1 MGDSTDW
8 KKKYIELERKV
19 KGETASSGETEQL
32 LCRTIIRLT
41 LATKG
46 LDPALDPHLTK
57 LRDALKKGVNENVNR
72 HISAISEALMRAHDE
87 PPGQAEER
95 SGGDGSSELFQRLLD
110 CTHLSGKQG
119 RRLKA
124 LGAELA
130 SNPAAATEEQLDEFI
145 HLLASD
151 THHSKEK
158 SESHSRL
165 LGRIFGRDERAGE
178 ESSVDGDE
186 PMRLLLSLLAKLNWP
201 SQLSKDISKL
211 GEKLEH
217 QKNRDAMLAIAKDL
231 TKIVSHLLK
240 DLNKETRATG
250 SFLADLMARLQELD
264 KYVISGQVLQ
274 KKSLQSGK
282 DLDRA
287 VKDQVG
293 GIATSVRD
301 AKDLKLL
308 QRDVAVHLKTIKA
321 HMDNH
326 LKMAEERFK
335 EAEQNEKK
343 LRERLQ
349 EVESETGALRHKILE
364 AQARSSMDP
373 VTGLPNRAA
382 YDARMQD
389 EYTRWQRFKNSLVL
403 MVWDLDDFKQVND
416 RFGHQAGDKALRV
429 IGTIL
434 KQRLRQTD
442 FVGRYGGE
450 EFCVLLSGSPMQ
462 EAGAVAEHIRKS
474 VEQSGFHSGDKPITL
489 TISCGYTDF
498 REGDT
503 PDSVFARA
511 DRAMYQAKEAGK
523 NRCVSI

>member
-1 MGDSTDW
+1 MVESTDW
-8 KKKYIELERKV
+8 KKKYLELERKF
-19 KGETASSGETEQL
+19 KGEAAGSGETEQL

-46 LDPALDPHLTK
+46 LDPALDPHLAK

-87 PPGQAEER
+87 PVKADT
-95 SGGDGSSELFQRLLD
+95 SGSGDSSSELFQRLLS
-110 CTHLSGKQG
+110 CTHLPGKQG
-119 RRLKA
+119 KRLKA
-124 LGAELA
+124 LGAQLA
-130 SNPAAATEEQLDEFI
+130 ADPAAATERQLDEFI
-145 HLLASD
+145 QLLASD
-151 THHSKEK
+151 SQQGKTKGEGGSG
-158 SESHSRL
+158 L
-165 LGRIFGRDERAGE
+165 LGRIFSRDEY
-178 ESSVDGDE
+178 GDSPSWDSGE

-201 SQLSKDISKL
+201 SQLSKDISQL

-217 QKNRDAMLAIAKDL
+217 QKTRDALVSVAKEL
-231 TKIVSHLLK
+231 TKIVSDLLQG
-240 DLNKETRATG
+240 LNKETRATG
-250 SFLADLMARLQELD
+250 SFLADLMAQLHELD
-264 KYVISGQVLQ
+264 DFVVSGQALQ
-274 KKSLQSGK
+274 QKSLQSGR
-282 DLDRA
+282 DLNQA

-308 QRDVAVHLKTIKA
+308 QQNVSVHLDTIKGHMDRHLKT
-321 HMDNH
+321 
-326 LKMAEERFK
+326 AEERFQ

-343 LRERLQ
+343 LRERLK

-382 YDARMQD
+382 YDQRMKD
-389 EYTRWQRFKNSLVL
+389 EYVRWQRFNNSLVL
-403 MVWDLDDFKQVND
+403 MVWDLDDFKLVND

-462 EAGAVAEHIRKS
+462 EAGDVAEQIRKS

-498 REGDT
+498 RDGDT
-503 PDSVFARA
+503 PDSVFNRA
-511 DRAMYQAKEAGK
+511 DRAMYQAKEKGK
-523 NRCVSI
+523 NCCVSL

>member
-1 MGDSTDW
+1 MGESTDW
-8 KKKYIELERKV
+8 KKKYLELERKV
-19 KGETASSGETEQL
+19 KGETAGSGETEQL

-87 PPGQAEER
+87 PAQAEEH
-95 SGGDGSSELFQRLLD
+95 GGVDSSSELFQRLLD
-110 CTHLSGKQG
+110 CTHLPGKQG
-119 RRLKA
+119 KRLKA
-124 LGAELA
+124 LGAKLA
-130 SNPAAATEEQLDEFI
+130 ANPAAATEEQLDEFI

-151 THHSKEK
+151 TQHGKAK
-158 SESHSRL
+158 SEGSSRL
-165 LGRIFGRDERAGE
+165 LGRIFGRDEREDASAG
-178 ESSVDGDE
+178 DGDE
-186 PMRLLLSLLAKLNWP
+186 PMRILLSLLAKLNWP
-201 SQLSKDISKL
+201 SQLSKDISQL

-217 QKNRDAMLAIAKDL
+217 QKNRDAILAVAKDL

-264 KYVISGQVLQ
+264 KFVVSGQTLQ
-274 KKSLQSGK
+274 QKSLQSGK

-301 AKDLKLL
+301 AKDITLL
-308 QRDVAVHLKTIKA
+308 QRDVAVRLKTIKA

-343 LRERLQ
+343 LRERLR
-349 EVESETGALRHKILE
+349 EVENETGTLRHKILE

-382 YDARMQD
+382 YDARLKD

-462 EAGAVAEHIRKS
+462 EAGVVAEHIRKA

-503 PDSVFARA
+503 TDSVFERA

-523 NRCVSI
+523 NCCVSL

>member
-1 MGDSTDW
+1 MGESTDW
-8 KKKYIELERKV
+8 KRKYLELERKH
-19 KGETASSGETEQL
+19 KGDAAGSSETEQL

-46 LDPALDPHLTK
+46 LDPALDPHLVK

-87 PPGQAEER
+87 PAQAEAPG
-95 SGGDGSSELFQRLLD
+95 GGDSSSELFQRLLN
-110 CTHLSGKQG
+110 CTHLPGKQDK
-119 RRLKA
+119 RLKE
-124 LGAELA
+124 LGAQLA
-130 SNPAAATEEQLDEFI
+130 ANPAAATEQQLDEFI

-151 THHSKEK
+151 SPQGKAKGEGG
-158 SESHSRL
+158 SGL
-165 LGRIFGRDERAGE
+165 LGRIFSRDEREDSASGD
-178 ESSVDGDE
+178 SSE
-186 PMRLLLSLLAKLNWP
+186 PMRLLLSLLVKLNWP
-201 SQLSKDISKL
+201 SQLSKDISQL
-211 GEKLEH
+211 CEKLEH
-217 QKNRDAMLAIAKDL
+217 QKNRDAMLAVAKDL

-240 DLNKETRATG
+240 DLNKESRATG

-264 KYVISGQVLQ
+264 KFVASGQVLQ
-274 KKSLQSGK
+274 QKTLQSGR
-282 DLDRA
+282 DLDHA

-308 QRDVAVHLKTIKA
+308 QQDVSAHLETIKG
-321 HMDNH
+321 HMDRH

-335 EAEQNEKK
+335 EAEQNEKR
-343 LRERLQ
+343 LRERLK
-349 EVESETGALRHKILE
+349 EVEGETGVLRHKILE

-382 YDARMQD
+382 YDERMKD
-389 EYTRWQRFKNSLVL
+389 EFARWQRFKNSLVL
-403 MVWDLDDFKQVND
+403 MVWDLDDFKLVND

-462 EAGAVAEHIRKS
+462 EAGVVAEQIRKA

-489 TISCGYTDF
+489 TISCGFTDF
-498 REGDT
+498 RDGDT
-503 PDSVFARA
+503 PDAVFNRA
-511 DRAMYQAKEAGK
+511 DRAMYQAKEEGK
-523 NRCVSI
+523 NRCVSL